1 MSKSK
6 YKSVEFKQVDWTEL
20 SKRIEGE
27 RVVLAVDVAKEVF
40 VATFLTADQRGLLTF
55 SWHHPQ
61 ETGLGKGPGMA
72 RAQQF
77 QLRGQC
83 QVGVGGG
90 CGVTIVDRVDRVD
103 PVDGVDSG

>member
-1 MSKSK
+1 
-6 YKSVEFKQVDWTEL
+6 VDWTEL

-83 QVGVGGG
+83 RVGVGG
-90 CGVTIVDRVDRVD
+90 GVTIVDRVDRVD